1 MASARIQK
9 RDGFTLIEVLVVI
22 AIIAIIAAILF
33 PVFASVRER
42 ARQATVMDSFA
53 QIQRGLGEF
62 QADYHRYPAA
72 LYGYATAGQSM
83 GAPPTTNA
91 APTGLYPQFIKAP
104 EVFIDPNNPDK
115 DNKGATQSV
124 SVNTL
129 NGSTL
134 ATPASTQLF
143 YKADSYDVNPQL
155 TDANTLSST
164 AYVARYQTSWT
175 DIGAGG
181 VNANRQLRYPNVP
194 GDTFVTLTTYHA
206 PKGVVLALFQ
216 SGSAKTIDSRKYL
229 QETGGTD
236 TNYWTITPTGH

>member
-1 MASARIQK
+1 MASARAQK
-9 RDGFTLIEVLVVI
+9 RHGFTLIELLVVI

-33 PVFASVRER
+33 PVFANVRER

-72 LYGYATAGQSM
+72 LYGYGDTTKPM
-83 GAPPTTNA
+83 GTPPTGNA
-91 APTGLYPQFIKAP
+91 APAGLYPQFIKDP
-104 EVFIDPNNPDK
+104 SVFIDPNNPDK

-129 NGSTL
+129 NGSVLT
-134 ATPASTQLF
+134 APAPMQLF
-143 YKADSYDVNPQL
+143 YKADSYDINPQL

-164 AYVARYQTSWT
+164 AYLARYQTSWT

-181 VNANRQLRYPNVP
+181 VNANRQLRYPNPP

-236 TNYWTITPTGH
+236 ANYWTITPTGH